1 MKIKNKDK
9 VIVTFEALQSGDCFL
24 DMVLEIAVM
33 KISTTVQSIDGN
45 GIEVANAVILKTGE
59 LLFYDKDEMVITLPE
74 AEIMY

>member
-1 MKIKNKDK
+1 MKVKNKDR
-9 VIVTFEALQSGDCFL
+9 VIVPFEALQSGDCFL
-24 DMVLEIAVM
+24 DMVLEVAVM

-59 LLFYDKDEMVITLPE
+59 LLFYDKDEMVISLPE

>member
-9 VIVTFEALQSGDCFL
+9 VIVPFEALQSGDCFL

-33 KISTTVQSIDGN
+33 KISTTVQSIDG
-45 GIEVANAVILKTGE
+45 GEIANAVILKTGE
-59 LLFYDKDEMVITLPE
+59 LMFYDKDEMVIALPE

>member
-9 VIVTFEALQSGDCFL
+9 ILVPFEALQTGDCFL
-24 DMVLEIAVM
+24 DMVLEVAVM
-33 KISTTVQSIDGN
+33 KISTVVQPN

-59 LLFYDKDEMVITLPE
+59 LLFYDKNEMVIALPE

>member
-9 VIVTFEALQSGDCFL
+9 IIVPFEALQSGDCFL

-33 KISTTVQSIDGN
+33 KISTVVQSIDG
-45 GIEVANAVILKTGE
+45 GEIANAVILKTGE
-59 LLFYDKDEMVITLPE
+59 LLFYDKDEMVIALPE

>member
-1 MKIKNKDK
+1 MKVKNKDK
-9 VIVTFEALQSGDCFL
+9 IIVPFEVLQSGDCFL
-24 DMVLEIAVM
+24 DMTLEAAVM

-59 LLFYDKDEMVITLPE
+59 LLFYDKDEVVIALPE

>member
-9 VIVTFEALQSGDCFL
+9 IVVPFEALQSGDCFL
-24 DMVLEIAVM
+24 DMTLEVAVM

-59 LLFYDKDEMVITLPE
+59 LLFYDKDEIVIALPE

>member
-9 VIVTFEALQSGDCFL
+9 ILVPFEVLQSGDCFL

-33 KISTTVQSIDGN
+33 KISTTVQSIDVGE
-45 GIEVANAVILKTGE
+45 IANAVILKTGE
-59 LLFYDKDEMVITLPE
+59 LMYYDKDEMVIALPE

>member
-9 VIVTFEALQSGDCFL
+9 IIVPFEALQSGDCFL
-24 DMVLEIAVM
+24 DTTLEVAVM
-33 KISTTVQSIDGN
+33 KISTVVQSN

-59 LLFYDKDEMVITLPE
+59 LMFYDNKEMVIALPE